1 MIWHRFGQSLNRIW
15 FAFKRAWIDSD
26 TNCEELERKLEWMWS
41 AFEENKK
48 LTQEHLKRIW
58 NEFEDM
64 WKRQWNEFGENYFGH
79 GFKRSGIACGA
90 SLKRTCN
97 EFGQRWSFK
106 NQRPEIYVF
115 QTISL
120 NRKGMWSSQS
130 SRGPKSM
137 LFLIKFLIEMS
148 CGAPE
153 ARNRCFS

>member
-1 MIWHRFGQSLNRIW
+1 MIWHQFGQRLNRIW
-15 FAFKRAWIDSD
+15 FAVKRVWIDSD

-48 LTQEHLKRIW
+48 WTQEHLKRIW
-58 NEFEDM
+58 NEFEGM

-79 GFKRSGIACGA
+79 GFKRSGIACVAG
-90 SLKRTCN
+90 LKRTCN

-115 QTISL
+115 QTKIL
-120 NRKGMWSSQS
+120 NRNEMWNWV
-130 SRGPKSM
+130 RKLM
-137 LFLIKFLIEMS
+137 LFLIEFLIEMS
-148 CGAPE
+148 CGAPRAPE